1 MRTDNLEFIE
11 INELK
16 KDVETWRER
25 ARRLCPLRNVNRIP
39 IRELYEILEGLPI
52 AKGEVLRTQGHWEE
66 INDGG
71 WAGGGYLKCSACG
84 YGVSWDLSD
93 AADLKYCPYCGARME
108 AEEC

>member
-1 MRTDNLEFIE
+1 MRTDNLEFVE
-11 INELK
+11 RNKLK

-25 ARRLCPLRNVNRIP
+25 ARRFCPLRNVNRIP

-52 AKGEVLRTQGHWEE
+52 AKADLLRKYGHWLE
-66 INDGG
+66 INDGD

-93 AADLKYCPYCGARME
+93 AADLKYCPNCGAKMKGE
-108 AEEC
+108 